1 MPEDIT
7 KHEELNLTNE
17 QDEYRLVVAH
27 FRRATAA
34 TRPWGR
40 CCRSTFGHDR
50 VPHCCWQLMQGAP
63 LEFTEREKALLGWPS
78 ALTLLRWPSILWSG
92 TDLNREHWS
101 QEELKEALHDGIL
114 ANTLECASH
123 PTRPVL
129 DDSDRVTAVVAV
141 PDCNT
146 DLLAGTIP
154 QKAWVTLWQVA
165 VDLVGPKAYYRH
177 QRSDLVLL

>member
-1 MPEDIT
+1 MTGNMPE
-7 KHEELNLTNE
+7 HEELNLTNE

-63 LEFTEREKALLGWPS
+63 LEFTEREKTLLG
-78 ALTLLRWPSILWSG
+78 WPSILWSG
-92 TDLNREHWS
+92 KDLNRECWS
-101 QEELKEALHDGIL
+101 QEDLVEALCGGVL

-129 DDSDRVTAVVAV
+129 DASDRVAAVVAV

-146 DLLAGTIP
+146 DLLVGSVPHTS
-154 QKAWVTLWQVA
+154 WMVLWQVA

-177 QRSDLVLL
+177 QRDDLVLL